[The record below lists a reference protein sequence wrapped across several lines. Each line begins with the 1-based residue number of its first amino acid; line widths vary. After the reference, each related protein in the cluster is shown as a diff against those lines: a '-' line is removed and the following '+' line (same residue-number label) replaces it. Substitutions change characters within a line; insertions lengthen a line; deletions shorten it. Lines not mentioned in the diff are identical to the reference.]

1 MGRPKT
7 NPQYNQQVPEY
18 EEVIPQQQINPYQ
31 QMPRNNN
38 PGLIE
43 NEYGDYQ
50 FRDATEQ
57 YGSIIK
63 DLTDTEK
70 ILLDFELS
78 IQGKYINK
86 DGDIVLRPNIEPYI
100 KNENSAREFV
110 DIIRSFVNRHNDFSF
125 YSENEIYDYIQG
137 ANVIISRWLMFQS
150 SDVPLR
156 YRQKIAFQ
164 GMALINASLHKASGG
179 KMLVW
184 TKGTFREGL
193 NISADPQQK
202 KRGLLSYVFPWAK

>member
-1 MGRPKT
+1 MGRPRT
-7 NPQYNQQVPEY
+7 NPQFEQGYD
-18 EEVIPQQQINPYQ
+18 EVIPPPPGMN
-31 QMPRNNN
+31 RSNN

-63 DLTDTEK
+63 DLTDTDK
-70 ILLDFELS
+70 ILMDFELS
-78 IQGKYINK
+78 IQGKFINEEGK
-86 DGDIVLRPNIEPYI
+86 IMSRPNIVPYI
-100 KNENSAREFV
+100 PNENTAREFV
-110 DIIRSFVNRHNDFSF
+110 DLVRSFVNRHNDFSY
-125 YSENEIYDYIQG
+125 YSENEINDYIQG

-150 SDVPLR
+150 SEVPLR

>member
-1 MGRPKT
+1 MGRPRT
-7 NPQYNQQVPEY
+7 NPQYNPNEY
-18 EEVIPQQQINPYQ
+18 EDVISQ
-31 QMPRNNN
+31 QMPPQPRNSGA
-38 PGLIE
+38 GLIE

-78 IQGKYINK
+78 IQGKTINEEGK
-86 DGDIVLRPNIEPYI
+86 IIKLPNITPYI
-100 KNENSAREFV
+100 QNENTAREFV
-110 DIIRSFVNRHNDFSF
+110 DLVRSFVNRHNDFSF
-125 YSENEIYDYIQG
+125 YSEAEINDYVQG

-150 SDVPLR
+150 SEVPLR

-164 GMALINASLHKASGG
+164 GMALINASLHKANGG

>member
-1 MGRPKT
+1 MGKPRI
-7 NPQYNQQVPEY
+7 NPQSEPVEY
-18 EEVIPQQQINPYQ
+18 EEVIPQQMPPQ
-31 QMPRNNN
+31 QRSGAA
-38 PGLIE
+38 GLIE

-78 IQGKYINK
+78 IQGKYIDNEGNITK
-86 DGDIVLRPNIEPYI
+86 RPNVTPYI
-100 KNENSAREFV
+100 ENENTAREFV
-110 DIIRSFVNRHNDFSF
+110 DLVRSFVNRHNDFSY
-125 YSENEIYDYIQG
+125 YSENEINDYIQG

-150 SDVPLR
+150 SEVPLR

-164 GMALINASLHKASGG
+164 GMALINASLHKANGG